1 MTTNAGATEMS
12 RASIGFTHQ
21 DHTTD
26 GMGAIKRIFTP
37 EFRNRLDAI
46 VQFAPLEKATLH
58 TVVDKFLVEL
68 QSQLDDKKVVLH
80 VDDAARN
87 WLAEHGYDRNMGARP
102 MTRLIKEKIKK
113 PLAEEV
119 LFGSLSSGG
128 GQVEVTV
135 EADDICLH
143 IEEAVQLT
151 PA

>member
-1 MTTNAGATEMS
+1 
-12 RASIGFTHQ
+12 
-21 DHTTD
+21 
-26 GMGAIKRIFTP
+26 
-37 EFRNRLDAI
+37 
-46 VQFAPLEKATLH
+46 
-58 TVVDKFLVEL
+58 
-68 QSQLDDKKVVLH
+68 
-80 VDDAARN
+80 
-87 WLAEHGYDRNMGARP
+87 MGARP